1 MQGVPLEVLWCQC
14 QGNVSATPHQLVLQQ
29 QVRAMHGEAQHH
41 ALTYVGVVL
50 LLYLLALAL
59 IISRSQPSERST
71 AASAFAFC
79 WARLRASLL
88 RRGARGERRR
98 PRAPLRARHGL
109 SSGPESTSDGSGA
122 QARLPE
128 ALPKAEP
135 DAGGAAAV

>member
-1 MQGVPLEVLWCQC
+1 MEAVPLEVLWCQC

-59 IISRSQPSERST
+59 IISRSQPAERST
-71 AASAFAFC
+71 AASAFSFC

-88 RRGARGERRR
+88 RRDARGGRGQ
-98 PRAPLRARHGL
+98 PRALLRARRGL
-109 SSGPESTSDGSGA
+109 SSGVESTSDGSEA
-122 QARLPE
+122 QARPLAP
-128 ALPKAEP
+128 LPKAP
-135 DAGGAAAV
+135 DAAGEAAE